1 MSRSKSSKVTNSTS
15 KSSSSSNNNNNSN
28 SNSNN
33 DNNIDSL
40 RNERLNIV
48 FNKALD
54 VSMNSIGEDILDECF
69 GDIKSKYKLGNDMNK
84 SFINMCGETHS
95 SIGAAYKD
103 ICNKKQM
110 EEKLKILE
118 TTPINNIENESK
130 DALNGV
136 IIDLKKVEMDNIIA
150 AINHIE
156 GEMSQLKDTA
166 EKLKTNMKGEIAA
179 ASEEGHKLALAVSQF

>member
-1 MSRSKSSKVTNSTS
+1 MSRSKSNKAPI
-15 KSSSSSNNNNNSN
+15 KSN
-28 SNSNN
+28 
-33 DNNIDSL
+33 DSL
-40 RNERLNIV
+40 RTERLNMV

-156 GEMSQLKDTA
+156 GEISQLKDTA

>member
-15 KSSSSSNNNNNSN
+15 KSNSSNNNNNN
-28 SNSNN
+28 
-33 DNNIDSL
+33 DSL

-84 SFINMCGETHS
+84 SFINICGETFT
-95 SIGAAYKD
+95 SIDGTYKD
-103 ICNKKQM
+103 ICIKKQV

-118 TTPINNIENESK
+118 TTPINDIENEP
-130 DALNGV
+130 LNGI
-136 IIDLKKVEMDNIIA
+136 IIDLKKLEIDNLNA
-150 AINHIE
+150 AINHIT
-156 GEMSQLKDTA
+156 GEINQLKDTI
-166 EKLKTNMKGEIAA
+166 EKIKTNIKGEIAGA
-179 ASEEGHKLALAVSQF
+179 VEENHKLALAASQFNF

>member
-15 KSSSSSNNNNNSN
+15 KSNSSNNNNNN
-28 SNSNN
+28 
-33 DNNIDSL
+33 DSL

-110 EEKLKILE
+110 DEKLKILE

-156 GEMSQLKDTA
+156 GEISQLKDTA

-179 ASEEGHKLALAVSQF
+179 ASEEGHKLALAASQF